1 LEILQGR
8 HDANVVFC
16 LIITFSRALITCTN
30 IEHRSLQYLHL
41 WSNYLSSTISG
52 QLGRLKQLQE
62 LFLDDNDLTG
72 TIPPELGQLVNA
84 TYIALAENELTGV
97 IPPAF
102 GMLSNLQRL
111 DLQFNNLVGQVPQ
124 QLSNLPLGKTKA
136 CKLEC
141 APCMKSISCSY
152 PTSFQNTGKMK
163 LEGNSFYGNIPD
175 GVCQTVQYLSGNCAV
190 TLVPTRRP
198 SSLLASRQ
206 TSTQGGWS
214 CNCCT
219 TCYSG

>member
-1 LEILQGR
+1 
-8 HDANVVFC
+8 
-16 LIITFSRALITCTN
+16 
-30 IEHRSLQYLHL
+30 LHL

-136 CKLEC
+136 CTLEC

-152 PTSFQNTGKMK
+152 HFLSKHRKGEIRGKFF
-163 LEGNSFYGNIPD
+163 LW
-175 GVCQTVQYLSGNCAV
+175 QYS
-190 TLVPTRRP
+190 
-198 SSLLASRQ
+198 
-206 TSTQGGWS
+206 
-214 CNCCT
+214 
-219 TCYSG
+219 